1 MAKDTNITDSTTI
14 RVTLSVQSEE
24 LLQRLAKQGIYGR
37 NPAEVAGRFVDE
49 ALRKFVEPLK
59 LNPKIRNQKIRR
71 LGRQR

>member
-24 LLQRLAKQGIYGR
+24 LLQRLAEQGIYGR

-49 ALRKFVEPLK
+49 ALRRFVEPLK
-59 LNPKIRNQKIRR
+59 LSPRMRNKKPRK
-71 LGRQR
+71 QR